1 MVPSGANWSKRE
13 GNGQVEVNVRRQ
25 EEGDRR
31 KQFNQ
36 RQKKRMVGVEATF
49 LVVLRLDP

>member
-1 MVPSGANWSKRE
+1 MRG
-13 GNGQVEVNVRRQ
+13 Q

-31 KQFNQ
+31 KQSNQ
-36 RQKKRMVGVEATF
+36 RQKKRKAGAEATF